1 MAAASGF
8 SPFLG
13 AAVKFVQAAARMQ
26 RYAQPVLALDHQ
38 PMETGGVDAGD
49 RVARHDLTGR
59 DVRCR
64 IDCELQ
70 RDRQFGEVDVVAFE
84 DDVFPCAPVDDLAG
98 NVFLAAFA
106 ERRGQIPRFHPE
118 TGGQQLAIAGNVRD
132 QLHVVAAD
140 VFEHDDRALP
150 RLVELEH
157 QRGRVEMQIDRL
169 TNAQQFVRMFSFHQ
183 SQETAQALLVA
194 VDVPQHAV
202 PLMSLD
208 DGTFAAS
215 KRQQ

>member
-1 MAAASGF
+1 
-8 SPFLG
+8 
-13 AAVKFVQAAARMQ
+13 
-26 RYAQPVLALDHQ
+26 
-38 PMETGGVDAGD
+38 METGGVDAGD

-64 IDCELQ
+64 IDRELQ
-70 RDRQFGEVDVVAFE
+70 RDRQFGQVDVVAFKDE
-84 DDVFPCAPVDDLAG
+84 VIPCAPVDDLAG
-98 NVFLAAFA
+98 NVFLTAFA
-106 ERRGQIPRFHPE
+106 ECGGQIPGFYPE
-118 TGGQQLAIAGNVRD
+118 ACGQQLAVAGDIRD

-150 RLVELEH
+150 RVVELEH
-157 QRGRVEMQIDRL
+157 QRGCVEMQIDRL

-183 SQETAQALLVA
+183 SQETAQALVVA

-202 PLMSLD
+202 PLVSLD

-215 KRQQ
+215 KRHP